1 MYEYQILQCKENR
14 RTEKNG
20 ETEEGEKR
28 FTLALARVLWVR
40 VRNDGG
46 AAEENQEGEMLRET
60 ANGYSHYNV
69 FLLFLG
75 GTRRIL
81 GVCLGLWGE
90 RKRRKSLLDE
100 QSLSCV
106 KR

>member
-1 MYEYQILQCKENR
+1 MEKQR
-14 RTEKNG
+14 RER
-20 ETEEGEKR
+20 R

-46 AAEENQEGEMLRET
+46 AAEENLEGEMLRET
-60 ANGYSHYNV
+60 ANGFSHYNV

-81 GVCLGLWGE
+81 GVCMGLWGE